1 VAAGRRGGKTYLA
14 MTELARA
21 ARYPNKNVWY
31 VSPSYR
37 RSKQI
42 MWDQLKGKLIAV
54 NWIDKV
60 NESDLSLL
68 LKNGSKIALR
78 GADNFDSLRGVALDF
93 LAMDEFAY
101 IDKRAWTDVLRATL
115 SDREGRA
122 LFITT
127 PSGTANWAYDLYQR
141 GKNPADTHW
150 QSFQY
155 TTAEGGMVSLDEIE
169 QARQDL
175 DERTFRQEYESS
187 FESYSNRC
195 YYAFDIEQNVKQW
208 DKPIPSILH
217 IGCDFN
223 NSPITA
229 AIFSVDNGVMHLFDE
244 INMNTSNT
252 DELAEEIRNR
262 YPSQKIIMYPD
273 PSGKRTYTSSGG
285 RSDHTILT
293 NAGFIVKAP
302 NKHNHVRDGINAVNS
317 KLKNSLNVRT
327 LFVNPK
333 CKKSIESLLKYSYKD
348 GTQVPDK
355 DNIHDHMADSIR
367 YAVDYLFPVKRV
379 YGDDKLQP
387 QRWGAALA

>member
-1 VAAGRRGGKTYLA
+1 
-14 MTELARA
+14 
-21 ARYPNKNVWY
+21 
-31 VSPSYR
+31 
-37 RSKQI
+37 